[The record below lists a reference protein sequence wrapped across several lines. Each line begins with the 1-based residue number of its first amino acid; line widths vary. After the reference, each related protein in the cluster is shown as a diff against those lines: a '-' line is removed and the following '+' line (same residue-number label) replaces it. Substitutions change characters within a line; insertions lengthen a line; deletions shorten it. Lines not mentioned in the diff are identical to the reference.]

1 MDALDPSLASAKQIS
16 MSDQKRQFPYYSD
29 VPDVE
34 LKKQALEHV
43 NPGFE
48 RNEPRTFEAPVSVQ
62 EAEQVHSSA

>member
-1 MDALDPSLASAKQIS
+1 

>member
-1 MDALDPSLASAKQIS
+1 MAAYEPALASAKQIS
-16 MSDQKRQFPYYSD
+16 MSDQKRQFPYYTD

-34 LKKQALEHV
+34 LKKQALENV

-48 RNEPRTFEAPVSVQ
+48 RNEPQTFEAPVSVQ

>member
-1 MDALDPSLASAKQIS
+1 MDAHDPSLTRAKQIS
-16 MSDQKRQFPYYSD
+16 MSAQKRQFPYYSD

-48 RNEPRTFEAPVSVQ
+48 RNEPRTFEAPASVQ
-62 EAEQVHSSA
+62 EPEQVHSSA

>member
-1 MDALDPSLASAKQIS
+1 MAAYEPALASAKQIS

-34 LKKQALEHV
+34 LKKQALENV

-48 RNEPRTFEAPVSVQ
+48 RNESQTFEAPVSVQ